1 VEELKGRLTLA
12 ESMAVENSA
21 TTSAALARA
30 REAWQAETRA
40 LEAKLVLSAPRAPR
54 PAPRR

>member
-1 VEELKGRLTLA
+1 MEELKGRLTLA

-30 REAWQAETRA
+30 REAWQAGMRA